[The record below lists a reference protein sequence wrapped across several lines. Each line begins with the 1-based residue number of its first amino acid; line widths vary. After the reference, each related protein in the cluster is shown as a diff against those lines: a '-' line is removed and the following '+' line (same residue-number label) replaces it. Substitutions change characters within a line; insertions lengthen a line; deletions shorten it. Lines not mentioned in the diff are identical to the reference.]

1 MTPLQKQSY
10 NLWFN
15 HIANLVMQWSKEK
28 PANKELRNF
37 IQGMTEIGQYVN
49 SLNVENN
56 VLTKRIGLIREEKNK
71 QLISLNRQIEDLE
84 NKLKK
89 YDI

>member
-15 HIANLVMQWSKEK
+15 HIANTVIEWSKQK
-28 PANKELRNF
+28 PANTDLKNMV
-37 IQGMTEIGQYVN
+37 QGMTEIGQYVN
-49 SLNVENN
+49 GLSVENT

-71 QLISLNRQIEDLE
+71 QLIQLKEQIENLE
-84 NKLKK
+84 NELKK

>member
-1 MTPLQKQSY
+1 MTLLQKQSY

-15 HIANLVMQWSKEK
+15 HIADKVMKWSKQK

-49 SLNVENN
+49 ALNVENS
-56 VLTKRIGLIREEKNK
+56 VLTKRIGIIREEKNK
-71 QLISLNRQIEDLE
+71 QLIGLNKQIEDLE
-84 NKLKK
+84 NKLKQ

>member
-15 HIANLVMQWSKEK
+15 HIANLIMQWSKEK
-28 PANKELRNF
+28 PANTDLKNMV
-37 IQGMTEIGQYVN
+37 QGMTEIGQYVN
-49 SLNVENN
+49 GLTVENT

-71 QLISLNRQIEDLE
+71 QLISLNKQIEELQND
-84 NKLKK
+84 LKK
-89 YDI
+89 YEI

>member
-15 HIANLVMQWSKEK
+15 HIANLVMEWSKEK
-28 PANKELRNF
+28 PANTDLKN
-37 IQGMTEIGQYVN
+37 IVQGMTEIGQYVN
-49 SLNVENN
+49 GLTVEND
-56 VLTKRIGLIREEKNK
+56 VLKRRFDLLRADKNR
-71 QLISLNRQIEDLE
+71 QLISLKEQIEKLQND
-84 NKLKK
+84 LKK

>member
-15 HIANLVMQWSKEK
+15 HIADKVMEWSKQK

-49 SLNVENN
+49 ALNVENN

-84 NKLKK
+84 NKLKQ
-89 YDI
+89 YEI

>member
-15 HIANLVMQWSKEK
+15 HIANLIMQWSKEK
-28 PANKELRNF
+28 PANTDLKN
-37 IQGMTEIGQYVN
+37 IVQGMTEIGQYVN
-49 SLNVENN
+49 GLSVEND
-56 VLTKRIGLIREEKNK
+56 VLKRRFDLLRADKNR
-71 QLISLNRQIEDLE
+71 QLISLKEQIEKLQND
-84 NKLKK
+84 LKK

>member
-15 HIANLVMQWSKEK
+15 YIANTVIEWSKQK
-28 PANKELRNF
+28 PANTDLKNMV
-37 IQGMTEIGQYVN
+37 QGMTEIGQYVN
-49 SLNVENN
+49 ALNVENT

-71 QLISLNRQIEDLE
+71 QLIQLKEQIENLE
-84 NKLKK
+84 NELKK
-89 YDI
+89 YEI

>member
-15 HIANLVMQWSKEK
+15 HIANLVLQWSKEK
-28 PANKELRNF
+28 PANTDLKN
-37 IQGMTEIGQYVN
+37 IVQGMTEIGQYVN
-49 SLNVENN
+49 GLTVENT
-56 VLTKRIGLIREEKNK
+56 VLIKRIGLIREEKNK
-71 QLISLNRQIEDLE
+71 QLISLNKQIEELQND
-84 NKLKK
+84 LKK

>member
-15 HIANLVMQWSKEK
+15 HIADKVMEWSKQK

-49 SLNVENN
+49 ALNVENN

-89 YDI
+89 YEI

>member
-15 HIANLVMQWSKEK
+15 HIANTVIEWSKQK
-28 PANKELRNF
+28 PANTDLKNMV
-37 IQGMTEIGQYVN
+37 QGMTEIGQYVN
-49 SLNVENN
+49 GLNVENT

-89 YDI
+89 YEI

>member
-15 HIANLVMQWSKEK
+15 HIANLIMQWSKEK
-28 PANKELRNF
+28 PANTDLKNMV
-37 IQGMTEIGQYVN
+37 QGMTEIGQYVN
-49 SLNVENN
+49 GLTVENT
-56 VLTKRIGLIREEKNK
+56 VLTRRIDLIREEKNK
-71 QLISLNRQIEDLE
+71 QLIMFKKQIEKLE
-84 NKLKK
+84 NDLKK

>member
-1 MTPLQKQSY
+1 MTLLQKQSY

-15 HIANLVMQWSKEK
+15 HIADLVMEWSKQK

-49 SLNVENN
+49 ALNVENS
-56 VLTKRIGLIREEKNK
+56 VLTKRIGIIREEKNK
-71 QLISLNRQIEDLE
+71 QLIGLNKQIEDLE
-84 NKLKK
+84 NKLKQ
-89 YDI
+89 YEI

>member
-1 MTPLQKQSY
+1 MTLLQKQSY

-15 HIANLVMQWSKEK
+15 HIADKVMEWSKQK

-49 SLNVENN
+49 ALNIENS
-56 VLTKRIGLIREEKNK
+56 VLKKRIVIIREVKNK
-71 QLISLNRQIEDLE
+71 TLIDLNKQIEDLE
-84 NKLKK
+84 NKLKQ
-89 YDI
+89 YEI

>member
-89 YDI
+89 YEI

>member
-1 MTPLQKQSY
+1 MTLLQKQSY

-15 HIANLVMQWSKEK
+15 WIADKTMEWSKQK
-28 PANKELRNF
+28 PANKDLKNY

-49 SLNVENN
+49 GLNVENE
-56 VLTKRIGLIREEKNK
+56 VLKKRFAMLRADKNK
-71 QLISLNRQIEDLE
+71 QLLQMQEQIEYLQND
-84 NKLKK
+84 LKK

>member
-15 HIANLVMQWSKEK
+15 HIADKVMEWSKQK

-71 QLISLNRQIEDLE
+71 QLISLNRQIEGLE
-84 NKLKK
+84 NKLKQ
-89 YDI
+89 YEI

>member
-1 MTPLQKQSY
+1 MTLLQKQSY

-15 HIANLVMQWSKEK
+15 HIADRVMEWSKQK